1 MTVLT
6 DFLATHQLLT
16 MQAGPWPPWL
26 QVSGHRPARRDVVL
40 SPPGPHGVHL
50 KGHPVEGCR
59 ERHRGAR
66 VPPGQPDPYPGQ
78 ALMERITG
86 AVAIRCG
93 GTFALGGINPCSC
106 VQPLCLS
113 EGLQFKG

>member
-1 MTVLT
+1 
-6 DFLATHQLLT
+6 
-16 MQAGPWPPWL
+16 
-26 QVSGHRPARRDVVL
+26 
-40 SPPGPHGVHL
+40 
-50 KGHPVEGCR
+50 
-59 ERHRGAR
+59 
-66 VPPGQPDPYPGQ
+66 
-78 ALMERITG
+78 MERITG